1 MIVKDLP
8 SYAELPRINR
18 LKAAHAWQVFGEGDE
33 LGRLNLLTPETVAQA
48 TSEVRKGS
56 VFNLCLPLNQP
67 NPPFNQ
73 HARKQYQHTIFSL
86 GRNSQD
92 DYVDSF
98 YMQASTQW
106 DGFRHARAAEFGFYG
121 GMVDGVG
128 ADGDK
133 LGIEKWADH
142 GIVGRGVLA
151 DVGRYLEVQGRPLDL
166 HVDRAITVDDL
177 KATLRGE
184 NVELRQ
190 GDILLLRTG
199 FIEGYLS
206 ATGAERQAFYDAR
219 NCPGL
224 VGSEDMAEFLWDSG
238 LAAIAADNPAV
249 EDIPG
254 DPANGSLHR
263 RLIPLLGF
271 ALGEA
276 FDLGRLAMDCQSD
289 GIYTA
294 LFMAAPLN
302 LPGGV
307 GSPGNALAIK

>member
-1 MIVKDLP
+1 MIAKDLP
-8 SYAELPRINR
+8 SYAELPRIDR
-18 LKAAHAWQVFGEGDE
+18 LNAAHAWQVFGEGDE

-48 TSEVRKGS
+48 CSEVRRGA
-56 VFNLCLPLNQP
+56 VFNLSLPLNQP
-67 NPPFNQ
+67 SPPFNQ

-121 GMVDGVG
+121 GVVSG
-128 ADGDK
+128 AGSDGDK
-133 LGIEKWADH
+133 LGIEKWAEH

-151 DVGRYLEVQGRPLDL
+151 DVGRHFEREGKPLSPNAD
-166 HVDRAITVDDL
+166 VAITVEDL
-177 KATLRGE
+177 RATLRHEG
-184 NVELRQ
+184 VELRQ
-190 GDILLLRTG
+190 GDILLVRTG
-199 FIEGYLS
+199 FMDAYLS
-206 ATGAERQAFYDAR
+206 AVGAAREAFYQAR

-224 VGSEDMAEFLWDSG
+224 AGGEDMAEFLWDSG
-238 LAAIAADNPAV
+238 VSAVVADNPAV

-254 DPANGSLHR
+254 DPARGSLHR

-276 FDLGRLAMDCQSD
+276 FDLGRLAQDCESD
-289 GIYTA
+289 GCYTA
-294 LFMAAPLN
+294 LFTAAPLN